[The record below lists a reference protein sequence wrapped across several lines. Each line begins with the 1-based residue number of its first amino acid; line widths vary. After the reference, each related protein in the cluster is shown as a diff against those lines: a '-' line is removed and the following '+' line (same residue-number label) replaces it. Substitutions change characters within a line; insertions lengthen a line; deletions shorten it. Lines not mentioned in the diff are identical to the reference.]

1 MAFLDKEHKKEIE
14 FLKEKWNS
22 LKDLE
27 ELAQKKRIPDIFQD
41 NGAKVLQQVILSGM
55 DFLPGREGND
65 AVDVNGVEWEFK
77 SINIATSATGFST
90 YHHSTLELLDRFN
103 SVPWLFSVYEGIHL
117 QEMYVLSPGQLNEW
131 VTKQKNNLEKKIQE
145 GKANSLNNPKIPLK
159 YVKANGTQVYPF
171 AKDPIDPASLDGK
184 NNK

>member
-90 YHHSTLELLDRFN
+90 DHHLSL
-103 SVPWLFSVYEGIHL
+103 IH
-117 QEMYVLSPGQLNEW
+117 
-131 VTKQKNNLEKKIQE
+131 I
-145 GKANSLNNPKIPLK
+145 
-159 YVKANGTQVYPF
+159 
-171 AKDPIDPASLDGK
+171 
-184 NNK
+184 